1 MFVGMKKIIHFAKS
15 LIGPFVA
22 LLFLTYVVYHLING
36 NRGMKSYLSL
46 QQEIK
51 EKNQMIAHL
60 AIQKEELEKQVK
72 SLGTKSLD
80 IDLLEERIRIMLGLG
95 GHKEVTVIYSEED
108 D

>member
-1 MFVGMKKIIHFAKS
+1 
-15 LIGPFVA
+15 
-22 LLFLTYVVYHLING
+22 
-36 NRGMKSYLSL
+36 
-46 QQEIK
+46 
-51 EKNQMIAHL
+51 MIDHL

-95 GHKEVTVIYSEED
+95 CHKDVTVIYSEED